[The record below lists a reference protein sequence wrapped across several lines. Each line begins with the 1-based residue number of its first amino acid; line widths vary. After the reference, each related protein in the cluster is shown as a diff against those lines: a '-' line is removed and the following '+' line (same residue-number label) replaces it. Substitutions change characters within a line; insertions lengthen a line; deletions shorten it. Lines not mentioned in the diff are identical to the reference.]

1 MKAGN
6 RELSRQMQLLP
17 EIQPLGLEQLVVRQ
31 DRTIAGLG
39 VSAGELLAAVVVVV
53 VVVVVAAAAVAV
65 AAAALQTKGVLD
77 LPPTVPPL
85 LDKLA
90 DRTSVS
96 LSLDLQ
102 ALALK
107 RSGQLHLVQ
116 VSSSFL

>member
-53 VVVVVAAAAVAV
+53 VVAAAAVAV
-65 AAAALQTKGVLD
+65 AVAVAVVAVGVSE
-77 LPPTVPPL
+77 P
-85 LDKLA
+85 
-90 DRTSVS
+90 
-96 LSLDLQ
+96 
-102 ALALK
+102 
-107 RSGQLHLVQ
+107 
-116 VSSSFL
+116 

>member
-39 VSAGELLAAVVVVV
+39 VSAGELLAAVVVA
-53 VVVVVAAAAVAV
+53 VVVAAAAVAV
-65 AAAALQTKGVLD
+65 AAAAALQTKGVLD

>member
-53 VVVVVAAAAVAV
+53 VVVAAAAVAV
-65 AAAALQTKGVLD
+65 AAAAALQTKGVLD

>member
-53 VVVVVAAAAVAV
+53 VVAAAAVAV
-65 AAAALQTKGVLD
+65 AAAAAAGPAAAVAHVGE
-77 LPPTVPPL
+77 P
-85 LDKLA
+85 
-90 DRTSVS
+90 
-96 LSLDLQ
+96 
-102 ALALK
+102 
-107 RSGQLHLVQ
+107 
-116 VSSSFL
+116 

>member
-39 VSAGELLAAVVVVV
+39 VSAGELLAAAV

-65 AAAALQTKGVLD
+65 AAAAALQTKGVLD

>member
-53 VVVVVAAAAVAV
+53 VVAAAAVAV
-65 AAAALQTKGVLD
+65 AAAAALQTKGVLD

-96 LSLDLQ
+96 LDLQ

>member
-53 VVVVVAAAAVAV
+53 VVAAAAVAV
-65 AAAALQTKGVLD
+65 AAAAAALQTKGVLD

>member
-53 VVVVVAAAAVAV
+53 VVAAAAVAV
-65 AAAALQTKGVLD
+65 AAAAALQTKGVLD